1 MATLVGQAR
10 EIVLNRVI
18 PVSRRGN
25 RVKYLASI
33 TAGRLH
39 ELLESEEIWVDY
51 DYQRGVKI
59 TQGKD
64 GSEKR
69 TPMVDTA
76 RVDDMTRKILDGEL
90 YGGALTWNI
99 RMGEATASYD
109 EANLRLTIDGR
120 PTIPDSNHRHQ
131 AARKAVNLSLTR
143 GLTFD
148 KDGYEFPL
156 IIEKLDMDGEAGLF
170 YEYNQLGKPAN
181 PTRSRFINQAP
192 LHNKMASTVMDQ
204 SVLTGNVELVSNNL
218 TRNTNKVMTFN
229 TLSKGIEL
237 GFKTLDEDNFEE
249 VRDFLVEYVDY
260 LAQIRKEV
268 GYLSISDRLK
278 VREASIGDSGLVI
291 QSYFRLAGEL
301 RGYQDWQARLQK
313 LGEPFIQRDDMGQ
326 VEYQIEDLMSRD
338 NKVWRGTVLM
348 ENANGKVGIANSRN
362 SQEFVY
368 QQLRK
373 AVGLGM

>member
-181 PTRSRFINQAP
+181 PHPQPIHQPGAIAQQDGIHGDGPIGFDRERGAGQQ
-192 LHNKMASTVMDQ
+192 Q
-204 SVLTGNVELVSNNL
+204 SH
-218 TRNTNKVMTFN
+218 
-229 TLSKGIEL
+229 
-237 GFKTLDEDNFEE
+237 
-249 VRDFLVEYVDY
+249 
-260 LAQIRKEV
+260 
-268 GYLSISDRLK
+268 
-278 VREASIGDSGLVI
+278 
-291 QSYFRLAGEL
+291 
-301 RGYQDWQARLQK
+301 
-313 LGEPFIQRDDMGQ
+313 P
-326 VEYQIEDLMSRD
+326 
-338 NKVWRGTVLM
+338 
-348 ENANGKVGIANSRN
+348 
-362 SQEFVY
+362 
-368 QQLRK
+368 
-373 AVGLGM
+373 

>member
-1 MATLVGQAR
+1 VTSLATTQRGKIELEKV
-10 EIVLNRVI
+10 V
-18 PVSRRGN
+18 PVSRHGKL
-25 RVKYLASI
+25 VKYVTSI

-39 ELLESEEIWVDY
+39 ELLESERIWVDY

-69 TPMVDTA
+69 VPMVDSA

-90 YGGALTWNI
+90 YGGALTWNL
-99 RMGEATASYD
+99 RKDEVMASYD
-109 EANLRLTIDGR
+109 EATQRLSIEGR

-131 AARKAVNLSLTR
+131 AAKKAVELARIRDLS
-143 GLTFD
+143 FD
-148 KDGYEFPL
+148 ADGYEFPL
-156 IIEKLDMDGEAGLF
+156 VIEDLDMDGEAGLF

-192 LHNKMASTVMDQ
+192 LHNQLASRVMEG
-204 SVLTGNVELVSNNL
+204 SVLAGNVELVTNNL

-237 GFKTLDEDNFEE
+237 GFKTLDESNFEE
-249 VRDFLVEYVDY
+249 VRSFLIQFVNC
-260 LAQIRKEV
+260 LAEVRKEV

-278 VREASIGDSGLVI
+278 IRESSIGDSGLVF
-291 QSYFRLAGEL
+291 QAYFRLAGEL
-301 RGYQDWQARLQK
+301 RGYSDWRERLLS
-313 LGEPFIQRDDMGQ
+313 LGEPYIHHGEGE
-326 VEYQIEDLMSRD
+326 VEYKIEDVMSRD
-338 NKVWRGTVLM
+338 NKIWRGTVLT
-348 ENANGKVGIANSRN
+348 ENANGKISIANSRN

-368 QQLRK
+368 HQLRK
-373 AVGLGM
+373 VVGLEK